1 MSKTSPA
8 VVITPR
14 GRFAIQR
21 GESLL
26 AALERTGHTVEY
38 QCRSGYCGA
47 CRLRLSDPQ
56 MAEQLH
62 YPIEPLAHRAAGEL
76 LPCCCQVKGEIALQ
90 LVEAVTK
97 TDSPS

>member
-1 MSKTSPA
+1 MKPHYLTT
-8 VVITPR
+8 IR
-14 GRFAIQR
+14 GRFALEP
-21 GESLL
+21 GETLL

-56 MAEQLH
+56 MADRLH
-62 YPIEPLAHRAAGEL
+62 YPIKPLAHRAAGEL
-76 LPCCCQVKGEIALQ
+76 LPCCCQVKGEIVLQ
-90 LVEAVTK
+90 LAESATK